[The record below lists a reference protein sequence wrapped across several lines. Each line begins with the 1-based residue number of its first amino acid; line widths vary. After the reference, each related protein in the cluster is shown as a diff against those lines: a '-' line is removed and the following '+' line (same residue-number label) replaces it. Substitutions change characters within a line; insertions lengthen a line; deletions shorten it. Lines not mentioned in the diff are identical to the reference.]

1 MIGDMET
8 ERVEALRRYAVLDTP
23 CEREFEELAALA
35 AQICRTPL
43 AAIGLMDAER
53 EWFKATVGMSVTEVP
68 RAKSLSAETIQQND
82 VLIVNDT
89 LSDAR
94 FRDKFLVNGNPR
106 IRFYAGAP
114 LTTPSGHTLGT
125 ICVMDRE
132 PRTFGGGTGCRSQS
146 SRTAGHIPAGVAA
159 AARRRPNRGAGAEEP
174 SGRQRRREQ
183 APGAGRVVWRDRV
196 LPAQRPGD

>member
-68 RAKSLSAETIQQND
+68 RAKSLGAEAIQQND
-82 VLIVNDT
+82 VLVVNDT
-89 LSDAR
+89 FSDAR
-94 FRDKFLVNGNPR
+94 FRDKFLRAGSCAPR
-106 IRFYAGAP
+106 SA
-114 LTTPSGHTLGT
+114 
-125 ICVMDRE
+125 
-132 PRTFGGGTGCRSQS
+132 S
-146 SRTAGHIPAGVAA
+146 SRMRADRRHTRARWRTPIAHTSRRCF
-159 AARRRPNRGAGAEEP
+159 ARR
-174 SGRQRRREQ
+174 SGWSAATTAR
-183 APGAGRVVWRDRV
+183 
-196 LPAQRPGD
+196 RPGSD